1 MSAYDSKKVRP
12 NYVREWLQGRK
23 ETWRKML
30 DDKIVKSGMKGN
42 VDAKTVIKEGK
53 LTDIG
58 LNASM
63 DSAGKLSFGSDE

>member
-1 MSAYDSKKVRP
+1 
-12 NYVREWLQGRK
+12 
-23 ETWRKML
+23 ML
-30 DDKIVKSGMKGN
+30 DDKIVKSGMKGT